1 MPIARIRRAIDRE
14 WIRVGWLGG
23 QTLRHRLIACV
34 PLLILT
40 VPALLVEAFSYEAAA
55 VFIIGGVCLAGVV
68 TLWIEARRMAGTGA
82 FSSERSARF
91 VRRSRAKKAEQH
103 PMPGDSE
110 D

>member
-1 MPIARIRRAIDRE
+1 M
-14 WIRVGWLGG
+14 
-23 QTLRHRLIACV
+23 

-91 VRRSRAKKAEQH
+91 VRRSRVKKGEKD
-103 PMPGDSE
+103 PPPGDSQ
-110 D
+110 DRS